1 MTTATKTRRPAVVD
15 LPQSAVKALILH
27 MPGSAKLRAV
37 VVDAPSPLPPSAQTA
52 IMASYVGETS
62 ADLAL
67 VLLDAGFLS
76 KASGSDSRVKPTD
89 VIVPALLESAS
100 VLGVGVLSDALEGD
114 ASALFADPDSGIF
127 ELLADETVLG
137 WYVIRLRSNGL
148 PGAEPYTAPLST
160 EGRMSRLNEV
170 EMTLTVEIGRTR
182 MPIRTVLNL
191 EVGAVV
197 ELDRA
202 VGAPADILLNGR
214 LIAHGEIVVVDQE
227 FAVRVT
233 RILDNAEVTVR

>member
-15 LPQSAVKALILH
+15 LPQSAVNALILH

-67 VLLDAGFLS
+67 VLVDAGFLS
-76 KASGSDSRVKPTD
+76 KAAGSDSRVKPTD

>member
-1 MTTATKTRRPAVVD
+1 
-15 LPQSAVKALILH
+15 

>member
-1 MTTATKTRRPAVVD
+1 VTTATKTRRPAVVD
-15 LPQSAVKALILH
+15 LPQSAVNALILH
-27 MPGSAKLRAV
+27 MPGSTRLRAM

-67 VLLDAGFLS
+67 VLLDASFLS
-76 KASGSDSRVKPTD
+76 KASGSESRVKPTD

-127 ELLADETVLG
+127 ELLSDETVLG

-191 EVGAVV
+191 EIGAVV

>member
-1 MTTATKTRRPAVVD
+1 MTTATKTRRPPVVD
-15 LPQSAVKALILH
+15 LPQSAVNALILH
-27 MPGSAKLRAV
+27 MPGSAKLRAM
-37 VVDAPSPLPPSAQTA
+37 VVDAPSPLPLNAQTA

-67 VLLDAGFLS
+67 VLLDASFLS
-76 KASGSDSRVKPTD
+76 KASGSESRVKPTD

-127 ELLADETVLG
+127 ELLSDETVLG

-191 EVGAVV
+191 EIGAVV

>member
-1 MTTATKTRRPAVVD
+1 MTTATKTSRPPVVN
-15 LPQSAVKALILH
+15 LPQNAVNALILH
-27 MPGSAKLRAV
+27 MPGSAKLRAK

-67 VLLDAGFLS
+67 VLVDASFLS
-76 KASGSDSRVKPTD
+76 KASGSDSRVKPSD

-127 ELLADETVLG
+127 ELLSDETVLG

-148 PGAEPYTAPLST
+148 PGAEPYTAPRST

-191 EVGAVV
+191 EIGAVV